1 MEVTKKIT
9 IRCPQDRYINLKE
22 KLEKLNMTQSE
33 YLNTLIENDL
43 KDNNVVLNQKELIC
57 GISRISTHINDL
69 VEKYPDDED
78 VRALKKEVRSSWQI
92 LSL

>member
-43 KDNNVVLNQKELIC
+43 KDNNIVLNQKELIC
-57 GISRISTHINDL
+57 AISRISTCINHL
-69 VEKYPDDED
+69 GENYPEDED
-78 VRALKKEVRSSWQI
+78 VRELKEEVRSSWRI
-92 LSL
+92 LS

>member
-9 IRCPQDRYINLKE
+9 IRCPLDRYINLKE

-43 KDNNVVLNQKELIC
+43 KDNNVVLNQKHRAE
-57 GISRISTHINDL
+57 ISSNIWC
-69 VEKYPDDED
+69 
-78 VRALKKEVRSSWQI
+78 SSGE
-92 LSL
+92 